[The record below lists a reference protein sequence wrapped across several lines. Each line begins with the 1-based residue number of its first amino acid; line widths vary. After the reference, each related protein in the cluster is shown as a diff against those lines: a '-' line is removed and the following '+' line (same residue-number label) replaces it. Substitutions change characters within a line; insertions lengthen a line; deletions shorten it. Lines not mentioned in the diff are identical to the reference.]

1 MKRLFKL
8 FYFVLAAIL
17 VLFLVIVVAVGL
29 FANRALKVAV
39 ETAGTKALNVGVTV
53 GEVDLSI
60 LSGTLG
66 LENLMINNP
75 PGYQH
80 DKLLELSQANITV
93 DTRSLLSDVVNIKDI
108 RLDGAK
114 VVLEQRGISGNNLQ
128 DIIKQLPTK
137 QDQPSEPGGKKLHI
151 DTLEIT
157 NTQVSV
163 KLLPVPGKIDTIPL
177 KLGTIKLTNLGDD
190 NDLDTVTL
198 TRTILLAIA
207 GGIAQQGADIL
218 PKEMIGS
225 LVSQLANVG
234 ALPGAILDTGGKI
247 LKTGTDI
254 GKGATDAG
262 KDVGTGVIKGVEDVG
277 KGVTEGL
284 KGLLKSKD
292 EEEKEQTK

>member
-1 MKRLFKL
+1 MKKLFKL
-8 FYFVLAAIL
+8 LYFVLAAIL
-17 VLFLVIVVAVGL
+17 VILIVIVIAAGL
-29 FANRALKVAV
+29 FANRALRVAV

-53 GEVDLSI
+53 GQVDLSI
-60 LSGTLG
+60 LRGRVG

-80 DKLLELSQANITV
+80 EKLLVLNQANITV
-93 DTRSLLSDVVNIKDI
+93 DTKSLLSDVVNIKDI

-114 VVLEQRGISGNNLQ
+114 VVLEQRGVSGNNLQ
-128 DIIKQLPTK
+128 DIIKQLPAK

-177 KLGTIKLTNLGDD
+177 KLGTIKLNNLGED
-190 NDLDTVTL
+190 NNLDTVTL
-198 TRTILLAIA
+198 TREILLAIA

-218 PKEMIGS
+218 PEEMIGS
-225 LVSQLANVG
+225 LVSQLSNLG
-234 ALPGAILDTGGKI
+234 ALPGALLDTGGKI

-262 KDVGTGVIKGVEDVG
+262 KDVGSGVIKGVEDVG

-284 KGLLKSKD
+284 KGLLKSK
-292 EEEKEQTK
+292 EEEKE

>member
-1 MKRLFKL
+1 
-8 FYFVLAAIL
+8 
-17 VLFLVIVVAVGL
+17 
-29 FANRALKVAV
+29 
-39 ETAGTKALNVGVTV
+39 
-53 GEVDLSI
+53 
-60 LSGTLG
+60 
-66 LENLMINNP
+66 MINNP

-80 DKLLELSQANITV
+80 EKLLELSQANITV
-93 DTRSLLSDVVNIKDI
+93 DTRSLLSDTVNIKEI
-108 RLDGAK
+108 KLDGAK
-114 VVLEQRGISGNNLQ
+114 VVLEQRGVSSNNLQ
-128 DIIKQLPTK
+128 DIIKQLPPK
-137 QDQPSEPGGKKLHI
+137 QEQPSEPGGKKLHI

-190 NDLDTVTL
+190 NNLDTVTL
-198 TRTILLAIA
+198 TRTILLAIT

-234 ALPGAILDTGGKI
+234 ALPGTLLDTGAKV

-262 KDVGTGVIKGVEDVG
+262 KDLG
-277 KGVTEGL
+277 KGITEGL
-284 KGLLKSKD
+284 KGLLKQK
-292 EEEKEQTK
+292 EEEKKNK

>member
-1 MKRLFKL
+1 VKKPFKIL
-8 FYFVLAAIL
+8 YFGLAAIL
-17 VLFLVIVVAVGL
+17 IVLLVIVVAVSL
-29 FANRALKVAV
+29 FANRAVKVAV
-39 ETAGTKALNVGVTV
+39 ETAGTKALNVGVSV
-53 GEVDLSI
+53 GGVDLSI
-60 LSGTLG
+60 MRGTLG

-80 DKLLELSQANITV
+80 DKLLELSQANISV
-93 DTRSLLSDVVNIKDI
+93 DTWSLLSDVVNIKEI
-108 RLDGAK
+108 KLDGAK

-128 DIIKQLPTK
+128 DIIKQLPAK

-151 DTLEIT
+151 DSLEIT

-177 KLGTIKLTNLGDD
+177 KLDTIKMTDLGSD

-198 TRTILLAIA
+198 TRKILLAIA

-234 ALPGAILDTGGKI
+234 ALPGALIDTGAKILD
-247 LKTGTDI
+247 TGTDI
-254 GKGATDAG
+254 GKGAT
-262 KDVGTGVIKGVEDVG
+262 DVGTGVIKGVEDVG
-277 KGVTEGL
+277 KGVTDGL
-284 KGLLKSKD
+284 KGILKPK
-292 EEEKEQTK
+292 EKEDSTK

>member
-1 MKRLFKL
+1 MKKLFKL
-8 FYFVLAAIL
+8 LYFVLAAIL
-17 VLFLVIVVAVGL
+17 VIALVVVIAVGL
-29 FANRALKVAV
+29 FANRALKMAV

-53 GEVDLSI
+53 GKVDLSI

-80 DKLLELSQANITV
+80 EKLLELSQVNISV

-114 VVLEQRGISGNNLQ
+114 VVLEQRGVSGNNLQ
-128 DIIKQLPTK
+128 DIIKQLPAK
-137 QDQPSEPGGKKLHI
+137 QDKTSKPGGKKLHI

-190 NDLDTVTL
+190 NNLDTVTL

-207 GGIAQQGADIL
+207 GGIARQGADIL

-225 LVSQLANVG
+225 LVSQLSNIG
-234 ALPGAILDTGGKI
+234 ALPGALLDTSGKI

-262 KDVGTGVIKGVEDVG
+262 KDVGSEVIKGVEDVG

-292 EEEKEQTK
+292 EEEKE